1 MTAGMTKLTQLQ
13 TANADPATWGLWVAV
28 GLGDPDNEETIT
40 PPPEQTALFRPLL
53 CRNVDWVGYL
63 DADAYALGHVLIS
76 TETTEGGVIVPTPYV
91 MLVAHFPS
99 QAMVD
104 TQLPGAY
111 MRELAVYIDGDC
123 DLHTGTLLTIVN
135 HNRIW
140 WSNLS
145 QFRREL
151 ILNIPLPVE
160 EA

>member
-1 MTAGMTKLTQLQ
+1 MTAGMTKLIELQ
-13 TANADPATWGLWVAV
+13 TADPEPRTWNMWISV

-76 TETTEGGVIVPTPYV
+76 TETTEEGVIVPTPYV
-91 MLVAHFPS
+91 MLVVHFPS
-99 QAMVD
+99 QMMMD

-123 DLHTGTLLTIVN
+123 VLHTGTLLTIVN

-140 WSNLS
+140 WSKEA

-160 EA
+160 E